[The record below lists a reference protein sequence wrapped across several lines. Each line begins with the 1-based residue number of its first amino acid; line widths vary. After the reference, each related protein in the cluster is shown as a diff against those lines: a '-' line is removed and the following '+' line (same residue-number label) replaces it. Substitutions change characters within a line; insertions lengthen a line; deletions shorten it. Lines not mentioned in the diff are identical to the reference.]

1 MTLVESHAK
10 RHDSGISRRPLATKA
25 YTGLMLKTERTT
37 TSPPPALDLGAAIDT
52 AVSAAHSGAAI
63 LQSYAHHRS
72 DLVIDHKARNDLV
85 SQADREAEA
94 AIIEVLRA
102 RTPDFGIVAEETGGT
117 AHGPAT
123 WYIDPLDGTTNFLH
137 GVPHYAVSIA
147 LVAHTGTRVPG
158 SEPLSEDTPVIGVV
172 YDPCREEL
180 FTAVHGIGSW
190 LNGRRINC
198 SRTKLLADSVLA
210 TGFPFRDFSFADQY
224 MPMLKEAICTARGV
238 RRMGAAALDL
248 AWTACGRYDGYWE
261 MGLAPWDVAA
271 GTLIMREAGGVCHDM
286 HQHDPW
292 PIGGRV
298 VAGNPAI
305 VDALHNMI
313 APHLHKAPT

>member
-1 MTLVESHAK
+1 MTLAESHAHW
-10 RHDSGISRRPLATKA
+10 RDLVTIRRTVASKA

-37 TSPPPALDLGAAIDT
+37 TNAPAALDLGAAID
-52 AVSAAHSGAAI
+52 AAASAAHTGAAI

-72 DLVIDHKARNDLV
+72 DLVIDRKAHNDLV

-94 AIIEVLRA
+94 AILDVLRA
-102 RTPDFGIVAEETGGT
+102 RTPEFGIVAEETGGT
-117 AHGPAT
+117 PGGPAT

-137 GVPHYAVSIA
+137 GIPHYAVSIA
-147 LVAHTGTRVPG
+147 LVAHAGTRVPG
-158 SEPLSEDTPVIGVV
+158 ADPLQEDTPVIGVV

-180 FTAVHGIGSW
+180 FTAVHGIGAW
-190 LNGRRINC
+190 LNGRRISC
-198 SRTKLLADSVLA
+198 SRTQSLSDAVLA
-210 TGFPFRDFSFADQY
+210 TGFPYRDFSFAEQY
-224 MPMLKEAICTARGV
+224 MPMLRDAICTTRGV

-261 MGLAPWDVAA
+261 MGLASWDVAA
-271 GTLIMREAGGVCHDM
+271 GTLIVREAGGVCHDM

-292 PIGGRV
+292 PVGGRV

-305 VDALHNMI
+305 VDALHEMV
-313 APHLHKAPT
+313 APHLHKE